1 MGTNAKI
8 RIYPAGNYLLK
19 FNNENC
25 RARCVI
31 CSKLTKKTPEHPH
44 WREDIKK
51 HWRRFGVSIHFLQH
65 FILEFREVL
74 RDQSADKYKLW
85 NMQGQMQIIPY

>member
-44 WREDIKK
+44 
-51 HWRRFGVSIHFLQH
+51 
-65 FILEFREVL
+65 
-74 RDQSADKYKLW
+74 
-85 NMQGQMQIIPY
+85 